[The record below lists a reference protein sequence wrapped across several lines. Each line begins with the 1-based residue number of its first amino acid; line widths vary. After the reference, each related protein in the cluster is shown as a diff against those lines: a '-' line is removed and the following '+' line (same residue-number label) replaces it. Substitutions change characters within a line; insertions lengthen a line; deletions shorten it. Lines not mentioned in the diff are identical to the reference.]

1 MTIDN
6 KFFLIIDFE
15 ATCSNNTK
23 EIPRNE
29 MEIIEFAG
37 ILINTNFDILKE
49 FTKFVKPVRHP
60 LLTKFCIELT
70 SITQNDVEIAD
81 EFTEIIKL
89 FNNEMLTQQV
99 LFLSWGN
106 YDKDQLM
113 QDCQFHNIKYPFD
126 ENNHINI
133 KKMVCDYLEFK
144 KQRGI
149 SGVLKFLNL
158 RFEGIHHRGIDD
170 VRNIIRILKHINYP
184 MNSLLSKI

>member
-37 ILINTNFDILKE
+37 ILINSNFKILKE
-49 FTKFVKPVRHP
+49 FTKFVKPVRHQS
-60 LLTKFCIELT
+60 LTKFCTELT
-70 SITQNDVEIAD
+70 SISQNDVDKAEKFPEIVK
-81 EFTEIIKL
+81 T

-106 YDKDQLM
+106 YDKFQLK
-113 QDCQFHNIKYPFD
+113 QDCQFHNIEYPFD

-133 KKMVCDYLEFK
+133 KQKVCDFLEFK

-158 RFEGIHHRGIDD
+158 RFEGTQHRGIDD
-170 VRNIIRILKHINYP
+170 VKNIIRILEHINYP
-184 MNSLLSKI
+184 MNDLLIAK